1 MNKIVTF
8 AVTACC
14 ILLPF
19 NLSAEEYST
28 RVLVTATEEAT
39 LSSELAAKVES
50 IPIDEGSKF
59 KESDILIKFD
69 CSFFEEQRKV
79 VEAQLESARVTLK
92 SNQDLALMRSI
103 GEYEVQLSEIDV
115 KRAEAELQI
124 AKLNTDRCIIKAPYD
139 GKVSK
144 VFVNEFESIERQQ
157 PLLEIIGA
165 GILEAKLIVSSK
177 WLAWIDEG
185 YPMKISI
192 DENGQT
198 YSAKIHTIGVDIDP
212 VSQTID
218 ITAKFDENYDT
229 LLTGMS
235 GTATF

>member
-14 ILLPF
+14 ILLPY

-69 CSFFEEQRKV
+69 CSFYEEQRKV

-157 PLLEIIGA
+157 PLVA
-165 GILEAKLIVSSK
+165 VSYTH
-177 WLAWIDEG
+177 LRAHE
-185 YPMKISI
+185 
-192 DENGQT
+192 T
-198 YSAKIHTIGVDIDP
+198 
-212 VSQTID
+212 
-218 ITAKFDENYDT
+218 
-229 LLTGMS
+229 
-235 GTATF
+235 